1 MPNKRVHNIN
11 ILSTKSRLCGTQE
24 QNNVLGYENTAIKW
38 RKARDGG
45 DISIA
50 LALMQ
55 RHRCL
60 HPCRCHQRCHNVNIV
75 PCAASHNIAAV
86 KKLLVNWM
94 STDDTWSSTGDFRQQ
109 FLSLGVYHCLPYHR
123 RSPAGA
129 GVHRRGGPI
138 FAGKPRPVR
147 DCCCPASI

>member
-50 LALMQ
+50 ESK
-55 RHRCL
+55 HRC
-60 HPCRCHQRCHNVNIV
+60 RCYQRCHNVNIV

-86 KKLLVNWM
+86 KKLLVN
-94 STDDTWSSTGDFRQQ
+94 
-109 FLSLGVYHCLPYHR
+109 
-123 RSPAGA
+123 
-129 GVHRRGGPI
+129 
-138 FAGKPRPVR
+138 
-147 DCCCPASI
+147 